1 MTHTTI
7 PSPEPMVLTLRANSR
22 CHGRLTSSS
31 MEVLRGHRLIATLAS
46 VAVLTQ
52 LASSASA
59 AVVVANAVAGQ
70 SGPDRAGGSQSGGSS
85 AEGSTTPPKP
95 AEAPKSLDDLL
106 GTSKEGKGESAGD
119 ADAAAAR
126 EQNRRLEKALDGVS
140 MQDLVSRAIDGM
152 KSAADRLG
160 DSKDAGLATQRV
172 QDEVVRTLDRLLE
185 EAKKQERKQKGSK
198 SSSSKSGREKKP
210 GDDPSEQNG
219 QQKKSDGQADSQ
231 RDAASRQTDSSTE
244 ANAEGARPDE
254 AGTLGDISESRVE
267 WGKLPERVRE
277 LVLQGRRDRVSTMY
291 ERLTRE
297 YYRRLAEEASK

>member
-1 MTHTTI
+1 M
-7 PSPEPMVLTLRANSR
+7 L
-22 CHGRLTSSS
+22 
-31 MEVLRGHRLIATLAS
+31 
-46 VAVLTQ
+46 
-52 LASSASA
+52 LASSATGA
-59 AVVVANAVAGQ
+59 AVVANAVVDQVGAAG
-70 SGPDRAGGSQSGGSS
+70 AGGSQSGGSA
-85 AEGSTTPPKP
+85 AEEPATPPKP
-95 AEAPKSLDDLL
+95 AEGPKSLDDLL

-119 ADAAAAR
+119 ADAVAAR
-126 EQNRRLEKALDGVS
+126 DQNRRLEKALDGVS

-219 QQKKSDGQADSQ
+219 QQKKSEGQSESQ
-231 RDAASRQTDSSTE
+231 REAASRQTDSSSE
-244 ANAEGARPDE
+244 ANAEGTRPDD